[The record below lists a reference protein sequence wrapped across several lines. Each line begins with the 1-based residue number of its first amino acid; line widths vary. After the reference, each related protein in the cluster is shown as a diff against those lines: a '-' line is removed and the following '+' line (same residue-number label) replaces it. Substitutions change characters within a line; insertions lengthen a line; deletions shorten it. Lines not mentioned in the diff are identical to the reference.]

1 MNYLIDAQLP
11 YLLADILRQKGF
23 DVIHTHDLPG
33 KDETGD
39 SVIRQIAVEKNYV
52 VVTKDSDSQ
61 DSYLLFK
68 KPPRLLLVTTGNIK
82 NRKLLDLF
90 RQTIQKSHVCRTEQ
104 HGYNCARITFPDV
117 FADVVSIGSY
127 LA

>member
-11 YLLADILRQKGF
+11 YLLADVLRQKGF
-23 DVIHTHDLPG
+23 DVLHTDDLPD

-39 SVIRQIAVEKNYV
+39 SVIRQIAEERNCI
-52 VVTKDSDSQ
+52 VVTKDSDFL

-82 NRKLLDLF
+82 NRQLLDLF
-90 RQTIQKSHVCRTEQ
+90 RQTISTVDELFKNH
-104 HGYNCARITFPDV
+104 TFIELNNRDV
-117 FADVVSIGSY
+117 IVHE
-127 LA
+127 